1 MQTLSLRPKY
11 SLNRIGVEGGVAGI
25 PAEAY
30 QAVTTRRY
38 PYPRIGTGAP
48 NGMFP
53 SMPLGEH
60 AVYGRYT
67 SKVSVPHAS
76 NPVLRPKFTLD
87 RSQVEGVMPAS
98 TYMALTGKITTEPE
112 LPQIIAGNGTVEIEH
127 PTSLMFKQP
136 SKPQMMMV
144 QAPSLV
150 WDWGTFLAGSVIG
163 GVTFA
168 LLAYGILPALLEAG
182 AKRIRGL

>member
-1 MQTLSLRPKY
+1 M
-11 SLNRIGVEGGVAGI
+11 GVEGGVASI

-30 QAVTTRRY
+30 QAITTRRY

-53 SMPLGEH
+53 SKPLGEGSP
-60 AVYGRYT
+60 AYGRYT
-67 SKVSVPHAS
+67 SKVSVPHMS

-98 TYMALTGKITTEPE
+98 TYQALTGKITTEPD
-112 LPQIIAGNGTVEIEH
+112 LPQIISENGTVEIKY
-127 PTSLMFKQP
+127 PTSLMFKQQP
-136 SKPQMMMV
+136 QPQMMGV
-144 QAPSLV
+144 QAPSLE
-150 WDWGTFLAGSVIG
+150 WDWGTFLAGSVVG

-168 LLAYGILPALLEAG
+168 LIAYGVVPALLQFG
-182 AKRIRGL
+182 AKKIRGF